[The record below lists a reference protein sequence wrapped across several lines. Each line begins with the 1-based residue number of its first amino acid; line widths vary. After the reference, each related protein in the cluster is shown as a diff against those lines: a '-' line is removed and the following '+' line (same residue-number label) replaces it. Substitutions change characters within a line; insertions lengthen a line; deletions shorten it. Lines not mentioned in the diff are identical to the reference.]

1 MKNEIIKC
9 LCMKNGGSTHTRFKR
24 IFLNIFN
31 DNNYKEVELYSFL
44 CSCDHH
50 YREMFFWLLEEVAD
64 KRGNST
70 KMLQE
75 IFDEMTK
82 PSHKD

>member
-9 LCMKNGGSTHTRFKR
+9 LCEEHGGATHHRFKK

-31 DNNYKEVELYSFL
+31 DNTYKEVELYSFL
-44 CSCDHH
+44 CSCDRH
-50 YREMFFWLLEEVAD
+50 YREMFFWLLEQVAEQ
-64 KRGNST
+64 RGNSS

-75 IFDEMTK
+75 IFDEMAK
-82 PSHKD
+82 HSHKD

>member
-9 LCMKNGGSTHTRFKR
+9 LCEENHGATHGRFKK

-31 DNNYKEVELYSFL
+31 GNTHKEVELYNFL

-50 YREMFFWLLEEVAD
+50 YREMFFWLLNEVAD

-75 IFDEMTK
+75 IYDEMTK
-82 PSHKD
+82 SS

>member
-9 LCMKNGGSTHTRFKR
+9 LCMKNGGSTHRRFKK

-31 DNNYKEVELYSFL
+31 DSKHKEVELYSFL

-50 YREMFFWLLEEVAD
+50 YREMFFWLLKEVAE

-70 KMLQE
+70 RMIQE
-75 IFDEMTK
+75 IFDEMTNQSK
-82 PSHKD
+82 RE

>member
-9 LCMKNGGSTHTRFKR
+9 LCNPNGGSTHARFKK

-31 DNNYKEVELYSFL
+31 DNKYKEVELYSFL
-44 CSCDHH
+44 CSCDQH
-50 YREMFFWLLEEVAD
+50 YKEMFFWLLNEVAD
-64 KRGNST
+64 KRGNTT

-82 PSHKD
+82 HSNKD

>member
-9 LCMKNGGSTHTRFKR
+9 LSMKHGGATHIRFKK

-31 DNNYKEVELYSFL
+31 DSKNKEVELYSFL

-64 KRGNST
+64 KRGDST
-70 KMLQE
+70 KMIQE
-75 IFDEMTK
+75 IFDEMRK
-82 PSHKD
+82 

>member
-9 LCMKNGGSTHTRFKR
+9 LVMKNGGSNHRRFKK

-31 DNNYKEVELYSFL
+31 DNTYKEVELYSFL
-44 CSCDHH
+44 CSCDCY
-50 YREMFFWLLEEVAD
+50 YRKMFFWLLEEVAE
-64 KRGNST
+64 KRGNT
-70 KMLQE
+70 TQMIQE

-82 PSHKD
+82 QSKKD

>member
-1 MKNEIIKC
+1 
-9 LCMKNGGSTHTRFKR
+9 MKNGGSTHARFRK

-50 YREMFFWLLEEVAD
+50 YREMFFGCW
-64 KRGNST
+64 KKSPT
-70 KMLQE
+70 KEGIRPKCYKKFSM
-75 IFDEMTK
+75 K
-82 PSHKD
+82 